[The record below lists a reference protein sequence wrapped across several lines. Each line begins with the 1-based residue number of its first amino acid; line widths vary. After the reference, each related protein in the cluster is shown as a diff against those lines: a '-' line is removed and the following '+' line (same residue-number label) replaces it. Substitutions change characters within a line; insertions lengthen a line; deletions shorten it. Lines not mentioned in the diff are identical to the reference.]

1 MAPQAVRV
9 SAAAKRSIGPAAEYL
24 FGGMVAIL
32 VLIPLLAAVING
44 FKSNADLL
52 THPFGL
58 PSRWQW
64 SNYASVL
71 QSPAFWRQ
79 LLNSTLVMA
88 ATALGVLILA
98 SMPAF
103 VFARM
108 TFRGRDL
115 LFNFFTLGL

>member
-1 MAPQAVRV
+1 MAISTPRGSATRRPVLGRLLQYLIGSVVAV
-9 SAAAKRSIGPAAEYL
+9 I
-24 FGGMVAIL
+24 
-32 VLIPLLAAVING
+32 VLIPLLAALING

-108 TFRGRDL
+108 TFRGRD
-115 LFNFFTLGL
+115 